1 MQWLACLV
9 AAMLT
14 FVIWSPRQTGRF
26 IAKMVIGY
34 RAQLREEGQP
44 R

>member
-1 MQWLACLV
+1 MQWLACLL
-9 AAMLT
+9 AATLT

-26 IAKMVIGY
+26 IAKIVIGY
-34 RAQLREEGQP
+34 RAQLRDEGHH